1 MSPYRAHFD
10 GLLQRQSRDR
20 RSWGLRHRLRT
31 NPDVDRWGPKLP
43 SSRGCVA
50 IHIFS
55 SHHCFRMLRPH
66 ASICTLE
73 SMVSRFSISGVYIY
87 IPRRLWTIGVQTR
100 MRCRPEAES
109 KSQDG
114 MRRSRCGCGPPALD
128 QQENIFP
135 KTDLDHLFYATM
147 MILRSLIVRLD
158 GEGLCI
164 LSLLSF
170 PSPLRNLS

>member
-1 MSPYRAHFD
+1 MWIVGGQSFPRLGAASPSIYFHLTIALECYVPMHQSVHLSRWSH
-10 GLLQRQSRDR
+10 GLAFQ
-20 RSWGLRHRLRT
+20 
-31 NPDVDRWGPKLP
+31 
-43 SSRGCVA
+43 
-50 IHIFS
+50 
-55 SHHCFRMLRPH
+55 
-66 ASICTLE
+66 
-73 SMVSRFSISGVYIY
+73 VYIY
-87 IPRRLWTIGVQTR
+87 TYRGGYGRLVCKQECAVVQRLKANRKTG
-100 MRCRPEAES
+100 C
-109 KSQDG
+109 

-147 MILRSLIVRLD
+147 MIFRSLIVRLD